1 MIDPL
6 STRLPLSTRPL
17 RAALLALAL
26 AAVAAPATSVL
37 AQPTDAAKEVARQRY
52 EEGVKAL
59 DEGRFDDAR
68 AAFDQAF
75 NLTGSPAVLL
85 NLGLAES
92 KTNRCADAGNHI
104 HRFLR
109 EHKAATPAN
118 KTLAA
123 ATLEE
128 CKKKVGL
135 LAISID
141 TPGADVTVD
150 GKPIGKAP
158 IEDPFFVEP
167 GPHVVGASFNGKS
180 TTSKADG
187 VKGSTTAVR
196 VSLNATT
203 TPPPPPPPGGGTTPP
218 PGGETQPPPGGGY
231 VPPPYVPPPPPPPSD
246 SGGEDF
252 GEWYTR
258 KPLAWVAT
266 GLLGVG
272 LGVSIAF
279 TAISADSLSVTNS
292 IADQIRDQAAK
303 DGITGSPCGNEE
315 GANDVYPLQCKQARD
330 ANDIHGANQAV
341 MIVGWVTTSLVAAGA
356 VTYVML
362 DWYAGS
368 RVGSATD
375 ANDGPRV
382 GVMPAVSPDGA
393 GAFVFGQF

>member
-1 MIDPL
+1 MTDAL
-6 STRLPLSTRPL
+6 SSKRLPLSMRPL
-17 RAALLALAL
+17 RAAMVSLAL
-26 AAVAAPATSVL
+26 AAGAVPAPRLL

-59 DEGRFDDAR
+59 DEGRFEDAR
-68 AAFDQAF
+68 SAFDQAF

-123 ATLEE
+123 STLEE

-135 LAISID
+135 LAISVDIA
-141 TPGADVTVD
+141 GAEVTVD

-167 GPHVVGASFNGKS
+167 GPHVVGASSGGK
-180 TTSKADG
+180 TTTTKADG
-187 VKGSTTAVR
+187 VKGTTTAVR
-196 VSLNATT
+196 VSINATVA
-203 TPPPPPPPGGGTTPP
+203 PPPPPPPGGGTPPPSP
-218 PGGETQPPPGGGY
+218 PGGETPPPPGGY
-231 VPPPYVPPPPPPPSD
+231 VYVPPPPLPPSD

-252 GEWYTR
+252 GTWYAR

-292 IADQIRDQAAK
+292 IADQIREQAQL
-303 DGITGSPCGNEE
+303 DNLSGPPCGNEA
-315 GANDVYPLQCKQARD
+315 GADDVYPLPCQQARD
-330 ANDIHGANQAV
+330 ANDVHSANQAV

-362 DWYAGS
+362 DWYTGS
-368 RVGSATD
+368 RAGGATD
-375 ANDGPRV
+375 AGAGPRV
-382 GVMPAVSPDGA
+382 GVMPAVSPDGV